1 MFWIIY
7 LAIAVGLVL
16 FAVSIY
22 NSLVKKKNLVEE
34 AWSSIDVQL
43 KKRYNLIPN
52 LVETVKGFAAHERG
66 TFEEITKARNL
77 AQAASTVPEQQ
88 AAEKRLNQS
97 MMNLFAVA
105 ENYPEL
111 KSNTNFLNLQEQLS
125 AIEGDIEKARRYYNG
140 TVRSKNIAIE
150 TFPSS
155 IFANMFNFEKS
166 EYFELED
173 LTQREN
179 PEVKF

>member
-1 MFWIIY
+1 M
-7 LAIAVGLVL
+7 
-16 FAVSIY
+16 
-22 NSLVKKKNLVEE
+22 EE